1 MYVYIYRYRYR
12 HVCVCSCEYDSKP
25 VKLIGYIQQSH
36 KNLCHGQVTWDE
48 YGWCPGH
55 PTLNGIPQSVWVG
68 ASLLSP
74 AFVSCEQQVAGDQAY
89 DSRPIMRTTLEFLQT
104 GGTKQPTKFRLCWI

>member
-1 MYVYIYRYRYR
+1 MYIYIGIGIDIDM
-12 HVCVCSCEYDSKP
+12 CVCSCEYDCKP

-89 DSRPIMRTTLEFLQT
+89 DSRHLET
-104 GGTKQPTKFRLCWI
+104 HHAYNAGISTNWGY